1 MISYLFGSY
10 QGWHLEILFIAKIL
24 PLNIPNSSI
33 DSIAYWE
40 HVGVN
45 LQEGG
50 NKGDIK
56 YL

>member
-1 MISYLFGSY
+1 M
-10 QGWHLEILFIAKIL
+10 AKKL
-24 PLNIPNSSI
+24 PFNIPNCSI
-33 DSIAYWE
+33 DSMAYWE

-50 NKGDIK
+50 NNGDIK

>member
-1 MISYLFGSY
+1 M
-10 QGWHLEILFIAKIL
+10 AKML
-24 PLNIPNSSI
+24 PFNIPNSSI